1 MIQKIQA
8 FQIPGKG
15 TATEAKVEVQNRF
28 TTQDKAV
35 IYYDLRDKS
44 QTSSAR
50 VLATGEIVTLPYK
63 ILFYQ
68 KIRVTGNDRAAAISD
83 ISLATNI
90 VFRERTDIVKDST
103 DTNTYRYFA
112 VRNKMTQRGR
122 NGGRQTVDRGAY
134 RLYEKPSASQTG
146 LNNYTLLSE
155 SLGEAVDKI
164 PVYGPKGQLIGYEDK
179 YLTSNYGA
187 GIIDIQ
193 VTIPTSGQPTYTVAS
208 NSRGDNFY
216 INLIQPYL

>member
-1 MIQKIQA
+1 MKEKIQPYT
-8 FQIPGKG
+8 IEGKG
-15 TATEAKVEVQNRF
+15 IATEAKIEVQSRF

-35 IYYDLRDKS
+35 IYYDLRDTT
-44 QTSSAR
+44 QTSTVRRFSDG
-50 VLATGEIVTLPYK
+50 VILTLPYK
-63 ILFYQ
+63 ILSYQ

-83 ISLATNI
+83 INLASNI
-90 VFRERTDIVKDST
+90 VFRERTDIIKDT
-103 DTNTYRYFA
+103 ADTNTYRYFA

-122 NGGRQTVDRGAY
+122 NGGRQKVDRGAY

-146 LNNYTLLSE
+146 LNTYTLLSE
-155 SLGEAVDKI
+155 SLGEAVDRI

-193 VTIPTSGQPTYTVAS
+193 VTIPTSGEPTYTVAS

-216 INLIQPYL
+216 INLVQPYL

>member
-63 ILFYQ
+63 ILSYQ

-155 SLGEAVDKI
+155 SPGEPVRTFIYDK
-164 PVYGPKGQLIGYEDK
+164 KGNIIGYEDK
-179 YLTSNYGA
+179 YLSSNYGA

>member
-1 MIQKIQA
+1 MKEKIQPYT
-8 FQIPGKG
+8 IEGKG
-15 TATEAKVEVQNRF
+15 IATEAKVEVQSRF

-35 IYYDLRDKS
+35 IYYDLRDTT
-44 QTSSAR
+44 QTSTVRRLSDGAI
-50 VLATGEIVTLPYK
+50 LTLPYK
-63 ILFYQ
+63 VLSYQ
-68 KIRVTGNDRAAAISD
+68 KIIVTGNDRAAAISD
-83 ISLATNI
+83 TSLASNI
-90 VFRERTDIVKDST
+90 VFRERTDIIKDSA

-122 NGGRQTVDRGAY
+122 TGGRQTVDRGAY

-146 LNNYTLLSE
+146 LNNYTFLSE
-155 SLGEAVDKI
+155 SLGEPVDRI
-164 PVYGPKGQLIGYEDK
+164 PVYGPKGDLIGYEDK

-216 INLIQPYL
+216 INLVQPYL

>member
-50 VLATGEIVTLPYK
+50 VLATGAMFTLPYK
-63 ILFYQ
+63 ILSYQ
-68 KIRVTGNDRAAAISD
+68 KIIVTGNDRAAAISD
-83 ISLATNI
+83 VSLATNI
-90 VFRERTDIVKDST
+90 VFRERTDIVKDSV
-103 DTNTYRYFA
+103 DTNTYKYFA
-112 VRNKMTQRGR
+112 VRNRMSQRGR
-122 NGGRQTVDRGAY
+122 NGGRQTIDTGAY

-155 SLGEAVDKI
+155 SLGEAVDRI
-164 PVYGPKGQLIGYEDK
+164 PIYDTKGRVIGYEDK

-193 VTIPTSGQPTYTVAS
+193 VTIPTSGQPTYIVAS